1 MKSSFFH
8 DMRMVVVKVDPSFK
22 APSANRLRK
31 KHLNGEVVNV
41 EHDVILLKESWKTY
55 RCTLF

>member
-1 MKSSFFH
+1 
-8 DMRMVVVKVDPSFK
+8 MRMVVVKVDPSFK

-31 KHLNGEVVNV
+31 KYLNGEVVNV